1 MSNSNE
7 ILVEEILTNE
17 FALSAPV
24 TKVDFINHL
33 AIEINRLIQ
42 YDFQRLINI
51 LYRLD
56 VSEEKLKEM
65 LTTYVHE
72 DAGYIIAQLVVER
85 QLQKLKTRQQ
95 MRRDENIG
103 EEDKW

>member
-1 MSNSNE
+1 MSKDQ

-17 FALSAPV
+17 FALSAPI

-42 YDFQRLINI
+42 YDFQKLINI

-56 VSEEKLKEM
+56 IDEEKLKQM
-65 LTTYVHE
+65 LADYVHD

-85 QLQKLKTRQQ
+85 QLQKIKTRRQ
-95 MRRDENIG
+95 MRRDENIN